1 MVAVITMTCV
11 ATVARV
17 IAMTTVTGVITV
29 PRVLVCLMPS
39 VRLLGVLTLFG
50 IGTAVVFVIVS
61 VLVTVVLVWCA
72 HRSSPS
78 VELLFP
84 LLSTIPPRG
93 INSKRASLA

>member
-39 VRLLGVLTLFG
+39 VRLLGVLT
-50 IGTAVVFVIVS
+50 VFVIVS
-61 VLVTVVLVWCA
+61 VLMTVVLAWCA

-84 LLSTIPPRG
+84 TPANHTP
-93 INSKRASLA
+93 